1 MTAVLAT
8 AAILLARSIYLRQYA
23 GVEIGPWVTKLLVL
37 AILFL
42 VCDSTPTTL
51 TSRQSAWSPSST
63 ATLAAVVMLGP
74 IGAALVGVT
83 SLLSVRR
90 GVNLA
95 QRAFNAAMY
104 TLSAFAAGGTYLALG
119 GTLGVPHKSSFPGIN
134 APLAAAAA
142 GPAV

>member
-42 VCDSTPTTL
+42 VCDSTPPPL
-51 TSRQSAWSPSST
+51 TSRRSAWSPSSS

-74 IGAALVGVT
+74 LGAARGGAT
-83 SLLSVRR
+83 ARRSGRR
-90 GVNLA
+90 GGDRA
-95 QRAFNAAMY
+95 QRAGNAAMY
-104 TLSAFAAGGTYLALG
+104 TRSAGAAGRSDRARG
-119 GTLGVPHKSSFPGIN
+119 G
-134 APLAAAAA
+134 A
-142 GPAV
+142 G